1 MKKGFVMNCTQL
13 DYVNKYSCFV
23 FPVENYHSGIKYTV
37 IGLMFLLQIWDVIFK
52 TNIMNTYSSAVCRK
66 CDK

>member
-23 FPVENYHSGIKYTV
+23 FPVENYHWGIKYTV
-37 IGLMFLLQIWDVIFK
+37 IGLLQIWDIRFK
-52 TNIMNTYSSAVCRK
+52 TNIMNTYFPTVCRK